1 MLDRGRRPLPGEP
14 DFDRVKLCHCGS
26 ARNPSQ
32 APLPAGFRETGRE
45 GQLFP
50 SGSSAALLVIWGY
63 INRNGVGRTGALP
76 PSAVWEPFSEWPTT
90 RPLAQI
96 NATASGESYVRFTEI
111 GRPRSLPQANAQFG
125 ATGQISHFGFEL
137 LQSCCP

>member
-26 ARNPSQ
+26 SRNPSQ

-50 SGSSAALLVIWGY
+50 SGSSAALLVIWGFRDSY
-63 INRNGVGRTGALP
+63 DRLGLGTPLMVEVSGAVGTTIADRP
-76 PSAVWEPFSEWPTT
+76 PHRS
-90 RPLAQI
+90 
-96 NATASGESYVRFTEI
+96 VRA
-111 GRPRSLPQANAQFG
+111 R
-125 ATGQISHFGFEL
+125 
-137 LQSCCP
+137 